1 MINRFTYNVICQI
14 NGRTHGSNCNTDDIF
29 PDQLFSYLI
38 NKLLTLEMHYPH
50 SYISSQTDKNRINK
64 IKVKSSQEI
73 KQVACCQS
81 KSGSTKRRHQRRS
94 NGNSRNHVSF
104 FFCSQC
110 YNTSQTTYQSNK
122 HIIDSR

>member
-1 MINRFTYNVICQI
+1 MRFHDSESENPEIGVQKYKVVSRRMINRFTYNVICQI

-64 IKVKSSQEI
+64 IKVKKLPRNKAGCLLPVQIRQYKAE
-73 KQVACCQS
+73 A
-81 KSGSTKRRHQRRS
+81 STP
-94 NGNSRNHVSF
+94 
-104 FFCSQC
+104 
-110 YNTSQTTYQSNK
+110 
-122 HIIDSR
+122 